1 MRCADSYN
9 LTSTQH
15 TKNPARAQTTMGSTA
30 MNAAMAMEG
39 IPSIDEVL
47 ATPSPEESSTTATSD
62 AINTTTKA
70 TTNASTSAA
79 YETVAT
85 IQVPPLPARSAN
97 HTRYYSISGAADSSS
112 AHLSAIA
119 NPVDNEA
126 GSLAVGGTEPPRRR
140 SRSRSLF
147 SFRSSSSRSSS
158 SNSPRSS
165 LDYGDDDAAAVA
177 AARRSGKGQES
188 GIGPFRRRSRSRTT
202 SVHAAAV
209 LPAVLV
215 LGAECFTPGHGGE
228 QGK

>member
-1 MRCADSYN
+1 
-9 LTSTQH
+9 
-15 TKNPARAQTTMGSTA
+15 MGSTA

-47 ATPSPEESSTTATSD
+47 ATPSPEESSITATSD

-70 TTNASTSAA
+70 TTNAPTSAA

-165 LDYGDDDAAAVA
+165 LDYGDDDDAAAVA
-177 AARRSGKGQES
+177 AARRGGKGQES
-188 GIGPFRRRSRSRTT
+188 GIGPFRRRSRSKTT

-215 LGAECFTPGHGGE
+215 LGAECFTPGHSGE